1 MQETLED
8 FFRALRA
15 ADIPVSPAEAID
27 AHRAVDSVGYGDR
40 VLLKDTLCVA
50 LAKSADESRRFDDCF
65 DLFFRR
71 EEFRG
76 DGSDDP
82 ENGDAE
88 QGRAPLPEGIPEELQ
103 NSELLQMLADDNRE
117 ALAQRMEQAARE
129 AGAMN
134 IRYVTQRG
142 LLVRRILDRM
152 GLRELEAAIRA
163 LNQNEGGEGAGEV
176 AQELAEM
183 RQSLFE
189 EARQFLDRLYELYA
203 RPYGE
208 QLREEF
214 LAETALSAVEQR
226 DFVRMQKLVRKMAKK
241 LATRYNRRR
250 KRTRRGVLDVRRT
263 LRRNM
268 AHDGIPFDTVWKQT
282 KIERPRIVVICD
294 VSRSVAAAARFL
306 LLFLYSLNEV
316 IATLRA
322 FAFSDHLSEISDII
336 EEKDVEVA
344 IPEILD
350 KIGFRPTDYG
360 QSFADFEEEYGD
372 AIDRKTTVIILGD
385 GRSNHNDPR
394 VDLMR
399 WMHDRAKSVIWLNPE
414 PENFWGTGDSEMLR
428 YLPFC
433 HVAKVCRTVQDLERI
448 IDDVLK
454 SYIRA

>member
-163 LNQNEGGEGAGEV
+163 LNQNEDGEGAGEA
-176 AQELAEM
+176 AQELTEM

-226 DFVRMQKLVRKMAKK
+226 DFERMQKLVRKMAKK

-414 PENFWGTGDSEMLR
+414 PETFWGTGDSEMLR

>member
-1 MQETLED
+1 MQQTLEN

-15 ADIPVSPAEAID
+15 AEIPVSPAEAID
-27 AHRAVDSVGYGDR
+27 AHRTVESVGYSDR
-40 VLLKDTLCVA
+40 ALLKDALCVT
-50 LAKSADESRRFDDCF
+50 LAKSGEETAKFDACF
-65 DLFFRR
+65 DMFFARS
-71 EEFRG
+71 EFR
-76 DGSDDP
+76 
-82 ENGDAE
+82 
-88 QGRAPLPEGIPEELQ
+88 EGQAGEGEG
-103 NSELLQMLADDNRE
+103 ERDLADGVPPDLMQSPLMQLLANRDTE
-117 ALAQRMEQAARE
+117 GLAQRVDEAAAE
-129 AGAMN
+129 IGAAN

-152 GLRELEAAIRA
+152 GLRDLEAAIRT
-163 LNQNEGGEGAGEV
+163 LNQDAGNPSA
-176 AQELAEM
+176 AQAAQGLN
-183 RQSLFE
+183 Q
-189 EARQFLDRLYELYA
+189 ARQDLFREVRQYIDRLFELYA

-214 LAETALSAVEQR
+214 LAETALSAVEHR
-226 DFVRMQKLVRKMAKK
+226 DFDRMRKLVRKMAKK

-322 FAFSDHLSEISDII
+322 FAFSDHLTEVSDII
-336 EEKDVEVA
+336 EAKEVEVA

-385 GRSNHNDPR
+385 GRSNYGDPR
-394 VDLMR
+394 ADLMR
-399 WMHDRAKSVIWLNPE
+399 WLHDRSKAVIWLNPE
-414 PENFWGTGDSEMLR
+414 PETFWGTGDSEMLR
-428 YLPFC
+428 YRPFC
-433 HVAKVCRTVQDLERI
+433 HVARRCRTVKDLEWI

-454 SYIRA
+454 SYMRA

>member
-50 LAKSADESRRFDDCF
+50 LAKSADESYRFDDCF

-103 NSELLQMLADDNRE
+103 KSELLQMLADDNRE

-163 LNQNEGGEGAGEV
+163 LNQNEDGEGAGEA

-226 DFVRMQKLVRKMAKK
+226 DFERMQKLVRKMAKK

-414 PENFWGTGDSEMLR
+414 PETFWGTGDSEMLR

>member
-27 AHRAVDSVGYGDR
+27 AHRAVDGVGYGDR
-40 VLLKDTLCVA
+40 ILLKDTLCVA

-76 DGSDDP
+76 DDSDDS
-82 ENGDAE
+82 ESRDAE
-88 QGRAPLPEGIPEELQ
+88 QDPAPLPEGIPEELQ
-103 NSELLQMLADDNRE
+103 KSELLQMLADDNRE

-129 AGAMN
+129 VGAMN

-152 GLRELEAAIRA
+152 GLRELEAAIRT
-163 LNQNEGGEGAGEV
+163 LNQNVKGKGAGEA

-183 RQSLFE
+183 RQNLFE

-208 QLREEF
+208 KLREEF

-226 DFVRMQKLVRKMAKK
+226 DFERMQKLVRKMAKK

-282 KIERPRIVVICD
+282 KIERPRIAVICD

-360 QSFADFEEEYGD
+360 QSFVDFEEEYGD
-372 AIDRKTTVIILGD
+372 VIDRKTTVIILGD

-414 PENFWGTGDSEMLR
+414 PETFWGTGDSEMLR

-433 HVAKVCRTVQDLERI
+433 HVARVCRTVQDLERI

>member
-117 ALAQRMEQAARE
+117 ALAQQMEQAARE

-163 LNQNEGGEGAGEV
+163 LNQNEDGEGAGEA

-226 DFVRMQKLVRKMAKK
+226 DFERMQKLVRKMAKK

-372 AIDRKTTVIILGD
+372 AIDRKTTVIVLGD

-414 PENFWGTGDSEMLR
+414 PETFWGTGDSEMLR